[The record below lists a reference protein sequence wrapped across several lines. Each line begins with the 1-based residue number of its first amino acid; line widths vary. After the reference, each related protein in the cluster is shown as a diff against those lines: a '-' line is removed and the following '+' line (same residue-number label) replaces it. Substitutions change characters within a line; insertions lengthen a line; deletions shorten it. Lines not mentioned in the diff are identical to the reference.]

1 MGENHGGQQG
11 RLFPMTAIMTVS
23 PLESKS
29 SVPLSVL
36 HEDPLIGVATL
47 NRDLW
52 IERVNARWL
61 ELHAGGSR
69 LCGDGT
75 PLSTLFDP
83 PQAAEWQR
91 LIERALCENG
101 PLGLLAIRAGRRV
114 QSTVRPLE
122 RDAVIVLTVAGECEP
137 AEPAPFEVVESAVV
151 DLGEL
156 DRLTRRELE
165 VLALIGRGLGRERIA
180 AALYRSPK
188 TVDNHMAAILAK
200 LGAGGRADL
209 IKHASRA
216 GLRLEH
222 AALPRTGSRRGMSA

>member
-1 MGENHGGQQG
+1 MQ
-11 RLFPMTAIMTVS
+11 LP
-23 PLESKS
+23 PLESELS
-29 SVPLSVL
+29 APLSVL

-61 ELHAGGSR
+61 ELHTGGSR
-69 LCGDGT
+69 PCGDGAL
-75 PLSTLFDP
+75 LSTLFDP

-91 LIERALCENG
+91 LIEGALRENA
-101 PLGLLAIRAGRRV
+101 PLGFLAIRGGRRV
-114 QSTVRPLE
+114 QSTLRPLE
-122 RDAVIVLTVAGECEP
+122 RDAVIVLTVAGECDP
-137 AEPAPFEVVESAVV
+137 GEPAPFEVVESGVV

-165 VLALIGRGLGRERIA
+165 VLALVGRGLGRERIA

-209 IKHASRA
+209 IKLATRA

-222 AALPRTGSRRGMSA
+222 AALPRTGSRRSTSA